1 MKREGKNTMK
11 SLLKKLINNNKNSNT
26 KKQNK
31 NSQMLTEKLPI
42 LLIVA
47 IKNIKLEA
55 IIKIFR
61 IETLMM
67 G

>member
-11 SLLKKLINNNKNSNT
+11 SLLKKLINNNKNNNT

-31 NSQMLTEKLPI
+31 NSRMLTEKLHI

-47 IKNIKLEA
+47 IKNIKQEA

-61 IETLMM
+61 TETLMM

>member
-61 IETLMM
+61 TETLMM